1 MFDLLKEE
9 KRKSFH
15 NEWINIFD
23 NKETFIINFDEYALK
38 NYTMFKQENI
48 TLAEIGANKIFE
60 CIKDLNIKELRIFR
74 GNLNYIFDKNSNN
87 LKDFQFFDKKL
98 LEDLKEKIES
108 ELLTGNK
115 KTKMQK
121 MELNFLCKTLE
132 TIYSE
137 L

>member
-1 MFDLLKEE
+1 M
-9 KRKSFH
+9 
-15 NEWINIFD
+15 
-23 NKETFIINFDEYALK
+23 
-38 NYTMFKQENI
+38 
-48 TLAEIGANKIFE
+48 
-60 CIKDLNIKELRIFR
+60 
-74 GNLNYIFDKNSNN
+74 NYIFDKNSNN
-87 LKDFQFFDKKL
+87 LKDFKFFDKKS
-98 LEDLKEKIES
+98 LEDLKEKIGS